1 MSSTF
6 TGLQIGKSGLMS
18 AMSNLQVTGNNISNV
33 NTDGYTRQKVDT
45 IALGAYNGSM
55 RYVTCAANY
64 KGLGSRITGTS
75 QYRDA
80 SLDVRYRQEVAK
92 LSQQTAAAE
101 GLNEIGMIFDDTIN
115 TVMDEQFSNF
125 VSQLQNFAGDPS
137 SEVAENLVKTSAEV
151 LTQFFNQYSDRIET
165 AFGDMT
171 ATFNES
177 IDNVNSILERV
188 ASLNDSIRNA
198 QLGQYDALELRDE
211 RNVLLDE
218 LSQYMNIQVSTKSV
232 PVGSGYS
239 VETLK
244 VDFLDKDG
252 NVYNLI
258 DGGDYNQ
265 LKATTNN
272 GQFGIVLNDL
282 NGTQIEDL
290 TDNIYNGAFKGYLD
304 ILNGKGTYAGTN
316 DNTYKGIPFY
326 RESLNTLANKFATV
340 LNEANG
346 ADKPMFEAEGGGV
359 ITAENIQLSEKWRTA
374 DGSYI
379 TNTVKTGGN
388 YNTDNTNILYMI
400 SQLTGKQEFSTG
412 NGTPF
417 EGTFQDYL
425 TNICATLGTQIQSN
439 EILSTTYA
447 NNVDD
452 IDYARESVSGVNLDE
467 EAINMITYNYALTA
481 ASRFLTTVDEALNT
495 LISST
500 GMVGR

>member
-33 NTDGYTRQKVDT
+33 NTAGYTRQKVDT

-55 RYVTCAANY
+55 RYVTSAANY

-115 TVMDEQFSNF
+115 TVMDEQFSNL

-151 LTQFFNQYSDRIET
+151 MTQFFNQYSDRIET

-177 IDNVNSILERV
+177 VDNVNSILERV

-211 RNVLLDE
+211 RNTLLDE
-218 LSQYMNIQVSTKSV
+218 LSQYLNVQVSTKSV

-252 NVYNLI
+252 VTHNLI
-258 DGGDYNQ
+258 DGGEFNQ
-265 LKATTNN
+265 FKGTETD
-272 GQFGIVLNDL
+272 GEYGILLTDKD
-282 NGTQIEDL
+282 GAQIEEL
-290 TDNIYNGAFKGYLD
+290 TDSIYNGAFKGYLD
-304 ILNGKGTYAGTN
+304 ILNGKGSFAGN
-316 DNTYKGIPFY
+316 DENSYKGIPFY
-326 RESLNTLANKFATV
+326 RESLNSLASTFAKV

-346 ADKPMFEAEGGGV
+346 ADKPLFEAEDGGE

-374 DGSYI
+374 DGPYL
-379 TNTVKTGGN
+379 TNSVKDTADSS
-388 YNTDNTNILYMI
+388 TDNTNILYMI
-400 SQLTGKQEFSTG
+400 SQLTGKQEFSKG

-417 EGTFQDYL
+417 EGSFQDYL

-439 EILSTTYA
+439 ETLSTTYA